1 MTQNWPE
8 HLRTRLEAQKAE
20 LATRVGK
27 IKHDI
32 ASGLEA
38 DSAEQASQLENQE
51 VLDALANEGLTEL
64 AQVNAALQ
72 RMNNGTYGV
81 CVACGQ
87 EINVARLEARPY
99 AAKCIDCASAAS

>member
-8 HLRTRLEAQKAE
+8 NLRTRLEAQKAE
-20 LATRVGK
+20 LAARVGK
-27 IKHDI
+27 IKKDI
-32 ASGLEA
+32 AGGLEA

-51 VLDALANEGLTEL
+51 VLDALANEGVAEL

-72 RMNNGTYGV
+72 RMNDGTYGV
-81 CVACGQ
+81 CVDCGQ

-99 AAKCIDCASAAS
+99 AAKCIRCASAAG